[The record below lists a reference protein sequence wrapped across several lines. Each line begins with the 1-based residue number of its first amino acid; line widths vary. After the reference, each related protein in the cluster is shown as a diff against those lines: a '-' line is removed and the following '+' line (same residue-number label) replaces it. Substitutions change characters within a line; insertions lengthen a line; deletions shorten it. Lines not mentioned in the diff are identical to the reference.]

1 MPARGAPQY
10 RQDPRMGTGRGAETP
25 GLAPGGVHGHSPPPP
40 CCCCVHPRM
49 GSSTLL
55 PMTEQ
60 NVAAVQVARSCAR
73 PHSPWGRWKAL
84 IPHPAGLHAGG
95 LNELR
100 RIPPGGGQPQGSAP
114 RGPTAAPHPGEGV
127 REPHRSC
134 ALSPRV
140 SGTRQGTELRAHPQ
154 WIPPLNPSPS
164 AQQSGSANQPPDP
177 T

>member
-1 MPARGAPQY
+1 MSLCSKEHLVLLLLCAPTHGQLHAASHDRAERGSSA
-10 RQDPRMGTGRGAETP
+10 GSTE
-25 GLAPGGVHGHSPPPP
+25 LCSPPQPLGKVEGSDPTP
-40 CCCCVHPRM
+40 CR
-49 GSSTLL
+49 
-55 PMTEQ
+55 
-60 NVAAVQVARSCAR
+60 AAC
-73 PHSPWGRWKAL
+73 
-84 IPHPAGLHAGG
+84 
-95 LNELR
+95 R
-100 RIPPGGGQPQGSAP
+100 RAKRAQKNPTGGGQPQGSAP